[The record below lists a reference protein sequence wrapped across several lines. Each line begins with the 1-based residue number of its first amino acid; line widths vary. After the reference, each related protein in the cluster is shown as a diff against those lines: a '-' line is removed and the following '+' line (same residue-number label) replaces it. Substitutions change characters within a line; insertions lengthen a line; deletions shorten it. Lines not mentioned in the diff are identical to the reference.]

1 MLNRRR
7 LLFSGAAIAAVTA
20 ASVPFAFSGDSPAG
34 EEVIAWL
41 KANAVPLATTEP
53 GSGFQDIEFL
63 RPIIGRARIVS
74 IGEATHGTSEF
85 FQIRHRLIE
94 YCVSQLGFSMIGLE
108 AMYGEEQAL
117 NDYVLDGK
125 GSAADLMAGM
135 ISRFWQNKEMIA
147 ILEWVRAWN
156 LANERKVKFY
166 GFDMLRTKPA
176 SDRLLGYLKRL
187 APDLAAAIETS
198 LAPNVV
204 EDFATLSG
212 QAQGEIVAQIKH
224 VLNRFDTERMT
235 WTARSSELEWRLARQ
250 CAVIMEQLTRRANFP
265 ARSSFRDQRA
275 SFRDQCMA
283 DNVSALLEAEGPQ
296 TKALLLAHNEH
307 VQRAPVS
314 WFSPVMTFSSMGNF
328 LHARFGAEQ
337 AVIGFSFNQGSF
349 RAVATT
355 DSLDPGSAYDPRM
368 HEWAVGAAPAHFVDA
383 ALARTGLPLFALNLK
398 AVPQNGPVAQWMASK
413 PWQRAIGLSFSHGT
427 VNAPPPPIKP
437 YQKSGDP
444 RDRYDV
450 LVFVESTT
458 ATHSIP
464 RRAKV

>member
-1 MLNRRR
+1 
-7 LLFSGAAIAAVTA
+7 
-20 ASVPFAFSGDSPAG
+20 
-34 EEVIAWL
+34 
-41 KANAVPLATTEP
+41 
-53 GSGFQDIEFL
+53 
-63 RPIIGRARIVS
+63 
-74 IGEATHGTSEF
+74 
-85 FQIRHRLIE
+85 
-94 YCVSQLGFSMIGLE
+94 
-108 AMYGEEQAL
+108 
-117 NDYVLDGK
+117 
-125 GSAADLMAGM
+125 
-135 ISRFWQNKEMIA
+135 
-147 ILEWVRAWN
+147 
-156 LANERKVKFY
+156 
-166 GFDMLRTKPA
+166 
-176 SDRLLGYLKRL
+176 
-187 APDLAAAIETS
+187 
-198 LAPNVV
+198 
-204 EDFATLSG
+204 
-212 QAQGEIVAQIKH
+212 
-224 VLNRFDTERMT
+224 
-235 WTARSSELEWRLARQ
+235 
-250 CAVIMEQLTRRANFP
+250 
-265 ARSSFRDQRA
+265 
-275 SFRDQCMA
+275 MA

-349 RAVATT
+349 RAVATK
-355 DSLDPGSAYDPRM
+355 DSLDPGSTYDPRM
-368 HEWAVGAAPAHFVDA
+368 HEWVVGAAPAHFVDA

-458 ATHSIP
+458 ATHNIP

>member
-7 LLFSGAAIAAVTA
+7 VLFSGAAIAAVTA
-20 ASVPFAFSGDSPAG
+20 ASVPFAFPGNSPAG

-63 RPIIGRARIVS
+63 RPIIDQARIVS
-74 IGEATHGTSEF
+74 IGETTHGTREF

-117 NDYVLDGK
+117 NDYVLNGK
-125 GSAADLMAGM
+125 GSAANAIAGM
-135 ISRFWQNKEMIA
+135 MFWQWQNEEMIA
-147 ILEWVRAWN
+147 IVEWVRAWN

-166 GFDMLRTKPA
+166 GFDMQKTKPA
-176 SDRLLGYLKRL
+176 SDRLLDYLKRL
-187 APDLAAAIETS
+187 APDLAAAIEKP

-204 EDFATLSG
+204 DAFATLSRP
-212 QAQGEIVAQIKH
+212 AQDKIIAQIKH
-224 VLNRFDTERMT
+224 VLDRFDAERMT

-250 CAVIMEQLTRRANFP
+250 CVVVMEQLTRWANLP
-265 ARSSFRDQRA
+265 ARDSFRDQRN

-314 WFSPVMTFSSMGNF
+314 WFSPMGTFSSMGNF

-337 AVIGFSFNQGSF
+337 AVIGFSFNQGCF
-349 RAVATT
+349 RAVDTIDNDTA
-355 DSLDPGSAYDPRM
+355 L
-368 HEWAVGAAPAHFVDA
+368 HEWVVGAAPAHFVDA

-398 AVPQNGPVAQWMASK
+398 AVPQNESVAQWMASK
-413 PWQRAIGLSFSHGT
+413 PWQRAIGSSFSHGI

-458 ATHSIP
+458 ATHNTP

>member
-7 LLFSGAAIAAVTA
+7 LLFGGAAIAAVTA
-20 ASVPFAFSGDSPAG
+20 ASAPFAFPGNAPAG

-63 RPIIGRARIVS
+63 RPIIDQARIVS
-74 IGEATHGTSEF
+74 IGETTHGTREF
-85 FQIRHRLIE
+85 LLIRHRLIE
-94 YCVSQLGFSMIGLE
+94 YCVSQLGFTMIGLE

-117 NDYVLDGK
+117 NDYVLTGK
-125 GSAADLMAGM
+125 GSAADAIAGM
-135 ISRFWQNKEMIA
+135 ISWLWQNEEMIA
-147 ILEWVRAWN
+147 IVEWVRAWN

-166 GFDMLRTKPA
+166 GFDMQRTKPA

-187 APDLAAAIETS
+187 APDLAAAIETP
-198 LAPNVV
+198 LAPDVV
-204 EDFATLSG
+204 DDFETLSRP
-212 QAQGEIVAQIKH
+212 AQDVIIAQIKH
-224 VLNRFDTERMT
+224 VLDRFDAARMA

-250 CAVIMEQLTRRANFP
+250 CAVIMEQLTRRANSL
-265 ARSSFRDQRA
+265 ARI

-283 DNVSALLEAEGPQ
+283 DNVSALLEAEGSQ

-314 WFSPVMTFSSMGNF
+314 WFSFSSMGKFSSMGNF

-337 AVIGFSFNQGSF
+337 AVIGFSFNQGRF
-349 RAVATT
+349 RAFGPMDWA
-355 DSLDPGSAYDPRM
+355 P
-368 HEWAVGAAPAHFVDA
+368 HEWVVGAAPAHFVDA

-398 AVPQNGPVAQWMASK
+398 AVPQNGSVAQWMASE
-413 PWQRAIGLSFSHGT
+413 PWQRAIGIGFSHER
-427 VNAPPPPIKP
+427 PRP
-437 YQKSGDP
+437 YAKSGDP

-458 ATHSIP
+458 ATHYIP

>member
-7 LLFSGAAIAAVTA
+7 LLFSGAAITAVTA
-20 ASVPFAFSGDSPAG
+20 ASVPFAFPGNSPAG

-63 RPIIGRARIVS
+63 RPIIDQARIVS
-74 IGEATHGTSEF
+74 IGETTHGTREF

-117 NDYVLDGK
+117 NDYVLNGK
-125 GSAADLMAGM
+125 GSAANAIAGM
-135 ISRFWQNKEMIA
+135 IFWQWQNEEMIA
-147 ILEWVRAWN
+147 IVEWVRAWN

-166 GFDMLRTKPA
+166 GFDMQKTKPA

-187 APDLAAAIETS
+187 APDLAAAIETP
-198 LAPNVV
+198 LAPNMV
-204 EDFATLSG
+204 DAFATLSRLV
-212 QAQGEIVAQIKH
+212 QHKIIAQIKH
-224 VLNRFDTERMT
+224 VLDRFDAERMT

-250 CAVIMEQLTRRANFP
+250 CVVVMEQLTRWANLP
-265 ARSSFRDQRA
+265 ARSSFRDHRN

-337 AVIGFSFNQGSF
+337 AVIGFSFNQGCF
-349 RAVATT
+349 RAVGTIDNDTA
-355 DSLDPGSAYDPRM
+355 L
-368 HEWAVGAAPAHFVDA
+368 HEWVVGAAPAHFVDA
-383 ALARTGLPLFALNLK
+383 TLARTGLPLFALNLK
-398 AVPQNGPVAQWMASK
+398 AVPQNGSVAQWMASK
-413 PWQRAIGLSFSHGT
+413 PWQRAIGIGFSHGT
-427 VNAPPPPIKP
+427 GNAPPWLKP
-437 YQKSGDP
+437 YVKSGDP

-458 ATHSIP
+458 ATHYIP

>member
-7 LLFSGAAIAAVTA
+7 LLFRGAAIAAVTA
-20 ASVPFAFSGDSPAG
+20 ASVPFAFPGNAPAG

-53 GSGFQDIEFL
+53 GGGFQDIEFL
-63 RPIIGRARIVS
+63 RPIIDHARIVS
-74 IGEATHGTSEF
+74 IGEATHGTREF

-117 NDYVLDGK
+117 NDYVLTGK
-125 GSAADLMAGM
+125 GSAADAVSGM
-135 ISRFWQNKEMIA
+135 ISWLWPNKETIA

-156 LANERKVKFY
+156 LTNERKVKFY
-166 GFDMLRTKPA
+166 GFSMQRAKPA

-187 APDLAAAIETS
+187 APDLAAAIEKP
-198 LAPNVV
+198 LAPDVV
-204 EDFATLSG
+204 DKFATLSPP
-212 QAQGEIVAQIKH
+212 AQDDIVAQIKH
-224 VLNRFDTERMT
+224 VLDRFDAERMT

-250 CAVIMEQLTRRANFP
+250 CVVVMEQLTRWANLL
-265 ARSSFRDQRA
+265 ARDSFRDQKN

-314 WFSPVMTFSSMGNF
+314 WFSPTGTFSSMGNF

-349 RAVATT
+349 EAFGR
-355 DSLDPGSAYDPRM
+355 DPGGAYDAGL
-368 HEWAVGAAPAHFVDA
+368 HEWVVGPAPADFLDA

-398 AVPQNGPVAQWMASK
+398 AVPQNGSVAQWMASK
-413 PWQRAIGLSFSHGT
+413 PWQRAIGSSFSPGT
-427 VNAPPPPIKP
+427 VNAPPPPIKR

-458 ATHSIP
+458 ATHNIP